1 MVGLPLDSLPPAWR
15 EAFARE
21 QLPGKPLLADPLP
34 ERRVARLLAAFIT
47 TGLVFLVLPGTL
59 LGVWNLLTISAGRQA
74 DATSTAWI
82 QAHGHAQLFGW
93 VTSFMLGICLY
104 AFPKFRGRSLRSL
117 AVGWLMFAMWTIAV
131 ASRWFSAVASWHW
144 QLLWPTSASLELV
157 VAFLLVWQST
167 ASGTSR
173 HKRELWELQIF
184 AGFYGLIATLM
195 VQLVL
200 LWQTL
205 PAPVI
210 PHEPDQLF
218 IGIALWIF
226 CFPVVWGF
234 SGRLLP
240 TFLGLK
246 QSGVASA
253 YAGLGMLAAAAIL
266 MAADRSQWAAAL
278 ILGAVASACWS
289 LRIFHS
295 PERPAK
301 VAGVDPLY
309 PRFIRV
315 AFVWLVISS
324 LLAFDATSPGLTGA
338 SRHAFTVGFLATMI
352 FAIGPR
358 ILPAF
363 LNSRELWSQQLMR
376 WSLVLLTTGCTLRVV
391 SEPLAYAGVA
401 FWAWRTLPV
410 SAFIELSAV
419 LLFALNVGKTLAT
432 PIPTWFGREQIKG
445 TMMLYWYVS
454 SYPAT
459 RQLLIEAGLA
469 TLQRVRSVPKTLTLA
484 DAAAAD
490 GADLS
495 NVIKKL
501 GDFFDAR
508 RTRTSRANG

>member
-1 MVGLPLDSLPPAWR
+1 M
-15 EAFARE
+15 
-21 QLPGKPLLADPLP
+21 ADPLP
-34 ERRVARLLAAFIT
+34 ERRVARLLAAFIAA
-47 TGLVFLVLPGTL
+47 GLVFLVLPGTL
-59 LGVWNLLTISAGRQA
+59 LGVWNLLTISAGHEPE
-74 DATSTAWI
+74 ATSTAWI

-104 AFPKFRGRSLRSL
+104 AFPKFRGGSIRSL

-131 ASRWFSAVASWHW
+131 AGRWFSAVASWHW
-144 QLLWPTSASLELV
+144 QILLPASAGLELA
-157 VAFLLVWQST
+157 VALLLVWQSA
-167 ASGTSR
+167 ASGASR
-173 HKRELWELQIF
+173 HKRELWEVQIF
-184 AGFYGLIATLM
+184 AGLFGLIGTLM
-195 VQLVL
+195 LQLAL
-200 LWQTL
+200 LWRAL

-210 PHEPDQLF
+210 PSGPDQLL

-246 QSGVASA
+246 HSGVVSA
-253 YAGLGMLAAAAIL
+253 YAGLVMLAAAAVL
-266 MAADRSQWAAAL
+266 SAAGQAQWAAAL
-278 ILGAVASACWS
+278 ILGAVTSACWS
-289 LRIFHS
+289 LHIFHS
-295 PERPAK
+295 PERPPK
-301 VAGVDPLY
+301 LAGVDPLY
-309 PRFIRV
+309 PRFVRV
-315 AFVWLVISS
+315 AFGWLVLSS
-324 LLAFDATSPGLTGA
+324 LLGFGAASPGLTGA

-363 LNSRELWSQQLMR
+363 LNSRELWSPQLMR
-376 WSLVLLTTGCTLRVV
+376 WSLVLLTTGCTWRVF
-391 SEPLAYAGVA
+391 SEPLAYAGLA
-401 FWAWRTLPV
+401 SWAWRILPI

-419 LLFALNVGKTLAT
+419 LLFALNIGKTLAT

-490 GADLS
+490 GADLID
-495 NVIKKL
+495 VLKKL
-501 GDFFDAR
+501 GDFFEAR